1 MRARI
6 FLSHNSADKPFVRRL
21 AVDLDAQG
29 IDCWIDEAEIKVGES
44 LIEKICE
51 GLDNAAY
58 VAVILSPASVVSRWV
73 QKEVDVAMN
82 QEIQGRRVK
91 ILPIMYRACEV
102 PGFLIGKKYANFT
115 SEESYFTGLKE
126 ITQAVGLVFRESALS
141 NDAAETNLFKAL
153 DASWNSGIPVLAK
166 PFYRPFQYMGLSVL
180 DAAKATG
187 GEPNPVGNIIIDT
200 DEVHMLLECERN
212 YISFVSIDL
221 KRTAPQYQNK
231 SFDPVPA
238 LGALSINPGELEP
251 IRSALHYH
259 HFSDHRRKLKV
270 SVSCLYDGAPLTVSF
285 SSKYY
290 GT

>member
-1 MRARI
+1 
-6 FLSHNSADKPFVRRL
+6 
-21 AVDLDAQG
+21 
-29 IDCWIDEAEIKVGES
+29 
-44 LIEKICE
+44 
-51 GLDNAAY
+51 
-58 VAVILSPASVVSRWV
+58 
-73 QKEVDVAMN
+73 
-82 QEIQGRRVK
+82 
-91 ILPIMYRACEV
+91 
-102 PGFLIGKKYANFT
+102 
-115 SEESYFTGLKE
+115 
-126 ITQAVGLVFRESALS
+126 
-141 NDAAETNLFKAL
+141 
-153 DASWNSGIPVLAK
+153 
-166 PFYRPFQYMGLSVL
+166 MGLSVL

-200 DEVHMLLECERN
+200 DEVHMLLECEGN